1 MEWKPGG
8 ASTGAAHSDW
18 SNPFHPGRVPDEE
31 LERTAQLFATELSGQ
46 LLQDVSVEKLA
57 DTEKPTEGDIVLD
70 FRKAVGDGKEWT
82 QTLGNEGYELNLEAE
97 SPA

>member
-1 MEWKPGG
+1 MEWMPGG

-18 SNPFHPGRVPDEE
+18 TTRFIRVVYRDEE

-70 FRKAVGDGKEWT
+70 FRKAVGTGKN
-82 QTLGNEGYELNLEAE
+82 GHRPLETRGMN
-97 SPA
+97 